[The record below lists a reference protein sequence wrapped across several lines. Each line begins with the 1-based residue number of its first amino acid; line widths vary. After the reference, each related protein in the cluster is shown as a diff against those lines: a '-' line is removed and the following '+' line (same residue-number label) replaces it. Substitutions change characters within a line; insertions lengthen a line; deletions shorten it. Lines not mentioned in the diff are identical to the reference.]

1 MAIYDVDAINE
12 QELAASRDD
21 IHDNMLEACDQM
33 LCALDESK
41 ARRRYVETLNKQAD
55 KHDENAGKYN
65 SIAYDFSKLHNGQ
78 KAHEYYEKADEERWD
93 SEKLRQKA
101 ANYGSKSGKD
111 IYLGKKAEQNFK
123 KDFDAYPAKN
133 EREPGIYKSIQ
144 DKKRSIKETC
154 LTILSVLDEI

>member
-1 MAIYDVDAINE
+1 MINNY
-12 QELAASRDD
+12 RG
-21 IHDNMLEACDQM
+21 
-33 LCALDESK
+33 
-41 ARRRYVETLNKQAD
+41 LNKYYVL
-55 KHDENAGKYN
+55 KNFTIFKVLKI
-65 SIAYDFSKLHNGQ
+65 SIFTLLNCPILGQ
-78 KAHEYYEKADEERWD
+78 LDMVGRFLRPVRKSVSRKEKADEERWD